1 MGSLFFCRLKKE
13 EKAMEKIILAILSAV
28 IVVWTEIIRRRKAV

>member
-1 MGSLFFCRLKKE
+1 LKKE

-28 IVVWTEIIRRRKAV
+28 VVVWTEIIRRRKAV